1 MELNKVTV
9 IINGNEYILK
19 SDYPEEHVIKL
30 ANYVDNVIKELLQNY
45 VKLSQIQLLL
55 LSSLN
60 IADELFIAKEENNAI
75 KKELLSLKAE
85 LEEKNRYIKQL
96 EEELTKTKQQLL
108 ETEKEFRQFIE
119 TFDEEK

>member
-45 VKLSQIQLLL
+45 EKLSQMQLLL

-60 IADELFIAKEENNAI
+60 IADELFIAREENNAI

-85 LEEKNRYIKQL
+85 LEEKNRYIRQL

-108 ETEKEFRQFIE
+108 ETEEEFRQFIE
-119 TFDEEK
+119 TFDKEK

>member
-1 MELNKVTV
+1 VELNKVTV

-45 VKLSQIQLLL
+45 EKLSQMQLLL

-108 ETEKEFRQFIE
+108 ETEEEFRQFIE

>member
-1 MELNKVTV
+1 VELNKVTV

-45 VKLSQIQLLL
+45 VKLSQMQLLL

-108 ETEKEFRQFIE
+108 ETEEEFRQFIE

>member
-1 MELNKVTV
+1 MELIKVTV
-9 IINGNEYILK
+9 VINGNEYILK

-30 ANYVDNVIKELLQNY
+30 ANYVDNVIKELIENY
-45 VKLSQIQLLL
+45 GKLSQIQLLL

-85 LEEKNRYIKQL
+85 LEEKNRGIKQL
-96 EEELTKTKQQLL
+96 EEELAKTKKQLL
-108 ETEKEFRQFIE
+108 ETEEEFQEFIK

>member
-1 MELNKVTV
+1 MELNKVIV
-9 IINGNEYILK
+9 AINGNEYILK

-45 VKLSQIQLLL
+45 EKLSQMQLLL

-60 IADELFIAKEENNAI
+60 IADELFIAREENNAI

-85 LEEKNRYIKQL
+85 LEEKNRYIRQL

-108 ETEKEFRQFIE
+108 ETEEEFRQFIE
-119 TFDEEK
+119 TFDKEK

>member
-1 MELNKVTV
+1 VELNKVTV

-45 VKLSQIQLLL
+45 EKLSQMQLLL

-60 IADELFIAKEENNAI
+60 IADELFIAREENNAI

-85 LEEKNRYIKQL
+85 LEEKNRYIRKL

-108 ETEKEFRQFIE
+108 ETEEEFRQFIE
-119 TFDEEK
+119 TFDKEK

>member
-45 VKLSQIQLLL
+45 KKLSQMQLLL

-60 IADELFIAKEENNAI
+60 IADELFIAREENNAI

-85 LEEKNRYIKQL
+85 LEEKNRYIRQL

-108 ETEKEFRQFIE
+108 ETEEEFRQFIE
-119 TFDEEK
+119 TFDKEK

>member
-45 VKLSQIQLLL
+45 EKLSQMQLLL

-108 ETEKEFRQFIE
+108 ETEEEFRQFIE

>member
-1 MELNKVTV
+1 VELNKVTV

-45 VKLSQIQLLL
+45 KKLSQMQLLL

-60 IADELFIAKEENNAI
+60 IADELFIAREENNAI

-85 LEEKNRYIKQL
+85 LEEKNRYIRQL

-108 ETEKEFRQFIE
+108 ETEEEFRQFIE
-119 TFDEEK
+119 TFDKEK

>member
-1 MELNKVTV
+1 VELNKVTV

-30 ANYVDNVIKELLQNY
+30 ANYVDNVIKELSQNY
-45 VKLSQIQLLL
+45 EKLSQMQLLL

-108 ETEKEFRQFIE
+108 ETEEEFRQFIE

>member
-30 ANYVDNVIKELLQNY
+30 ANYVDNVIKELSQNY
-45 VKLSQIQLLL
+45 EKLSQMQLLL

-75 KKELLSLKAE
+75 KKELLSLKVE

-96 EEELTKTKQQLL
+96 EEELSKTKQQLL
-108 ETEKEFRQFIE
+108 ETEEEFRQFIE

>member
-45 VKLSQIQLLL
+45 VKLSQMQLLL

-108 ETEKEFRQFIE
+108 ETEEEFRQFIE

>member
-30 ANYVDNVIKELLQNY
+30 ANYVDNVIKELSQNY
-45 VKLSQIQLLL
+45 EKLSQMQLLL

-75 KKELLSLKAE
+75 KKELLSLKVE

-108 ETEKEFRQFIE
+108 ETEEEFRQFIE

>member
-30 ANYVDNVIKELLQNY
+30 ANYVDNVIKELSQNY
-45 VKLSQIQLLL
+45 EKLSQMQLLL

-108 ETEKEFRQFIE
+108 ETEEEFRQFIE

>member
-45 VKLSQIQLLL
+45 EKLSQMQLLL

-60 IADELFIAKEENNAI
+60 IADELFIAREENNAI

-85 LEEKNRYIKQL
+85 LEEKNRYIRKL

-108 ETEKEFRQFIE
+108 ETEEEFRQFIE
-119 TFDEEK
+119 TFDKEK